1 MMQEEI
7 FNEEAGRESPSSNED
22 VLLADAAARSVLA
35 GTTSFCKFLSAND
48 TGLTGAHQS
57 GIYIPKNSY
66 SLLFDTPGCK
76 GSNRKETAR
85 IRWQDGSDTE
95 SSFTYYGT
103 GTRDEYRITRFGRG
117 FEYLQHKYT
126 GALFVITRR
135 DKGEYEAFVL
145 NTDDQINRFL
155 DNFCLSP
162 ADTNTLISTK
172 PTDDFLENEAFQEF
186 IASLQTE
193 FPDSRTMSAA
203 AREIEERIH
212 DHSENIIARPDE
224 KLLEWIRIE
233 YDLFRTLERARYLPQ
248 VQKGFKDIDDFV
260 TAALKVLNSRKSR
273 AGKSLEHH
281 LSAIFLGNHLTFEE
295 QVKTEGNKTVDFLFP
310 SSNAYHDFDFDS
322 DRLVTLAAKTTCKDR
337 WRQILNEADRLRNG
351 SKYLCTLQ
359 RGISPQQLAEMKSE
373 GVVLVVPERYV
384 KEYPPE
390 FRSGIWTVKR
400 FISFVQSMHY
410 LA

>member
-7 FNEEAGRESPSSNED
+7 FSRETSPQSPSSDED

-35 GTTSFCKFLSAND
+35 GTMSFCKFLSAND
-48 TGLTGAHQS
+48 TGLTGAHQA

-66 SLLFDTPGCK
+66 PLLFDTPGCK
-76 GSNRKETAR
+76 GCNKKETAR

-103 GTRDEYRITRFGRG
+103 GTRNEYRITRFGRG
-117 FEYLQHKYT
+117 FEYLRHKYT

-162 ADTNTLISTK
+162 ADTNRLISTQ
-172 PTDDFLENEAFQEF
+172 PTDNFLENEAFQKF
-186 IASLQTE
+186 IGSLKTE

-203 AREIEERIH
+203 ARDIEESIH

-224 KLLEWIRIE
+224 KLLGWIRIE
-233 YDLFRTLERARYLPQ
+233 YDLFRALERARYLPQ

-281 LSAIFLGNHLTFEE
+281 LSALFLGNHLTFEE

-310 SSNAYHDFDFDS
+310 SSAAYHDIDFDS
-322 DRLVTLAAKTTCKDR
+322 ARLVTLAAKTTCKDR

-351 SKYLCTLQ
+351 IKYLCTLQ
-359 RGISPQQLAEMKSE
+359 RGISPPAACRDEERGRRSCRPGALRQ
-373 GVVLVVPERYV
+373 GVPT
-384 KEYPPE
+384 
-390 FRSGIWTVKR
+390 GI
-400 FISFVQSMHY
+400 
-410 LA
+410 